1 MTMKF
6 FRIFLLMALAAFAA
20 LSCKKDEETEVEYM
34 DGSIRLDF
42 PTYVQPG
49 YSQTFKLEDIMT
61 VTRPDGGEVGYYYTD
76 PFSGE
81 RDTLRTEAG
90 EVLRD
95 SFEIVV
101 EDTLANLTLSA
112 TAYGGD
118 YVNTTGS
125 KTFTVVKP
133 GFDDDCSITGF
144 SISEDDPTFTDE
156 RDGKTY
162 YYTTIGDAR
171 WMRQNLAW
179 EGAGAP
185 FKDCEAMTP
194 IFGRYYTWEEAQSA
208 CPDGWRLPADED
220 WAAVA
225 EIYGDTSTPGA
236 DYDGLAGD
244 LMEDLYFNGTRMW
257 EYWRE
262 VDVTNAA
269 RLSVMPVGY
278 ASVEAG
284 SHEFDAVYE
293 YASFWTADETGGFG
307 VCRYIVTGQDIV
319 YYGNMSKTD
328 FACSVR
334 CVSDEL

>member
-6 FRIFLLMALAAFAA
+6 LRIFLLTALAAFAA

-34 DGSIRLDF
+34 VGSIRLDF

-81 RDTLRTEAG
+81 RDTLRTETG

-144 SISEDDPTFTDE
+144 SNDRRCPLDAPESCVGGCWRPFQGLRGDDSHIRPLLHL
-156 RDGKTY
+156 G
-162 YYTTIGDAR
+162 G
-171 WMRQNLAW
+171 
-179 EGAGAP
+179 GA
-185 FKDCEAMTP
+185 
-194 IFGRYYTWEEAQSA
+194 
-208 CPDGWRLPADED
+208 
-220 WAAVA
+220 V
-225 EIYGDTSTPGA
+225 
-236 DYDGLAGD
+236 GL
-244 LMEDLYFNGTRMW
+244 
-257 EYWRE
+257 
-262 VDVTNAA
+262 
-269 RLSVMPVGY
+269 S
-278 ASVEAG
+278 
-284 SHEFDAVYE
+284 
-293 YASFWTADETGGFG
+293 
-307 VCRYIVTGQDIV
+307 
-319 YYGNMSKTD
+319 
-328 FACSVR
+328 
-334 CVSDEL
+334 

>member
-6 FRIFLLMALAAFAA
+6 FRIFLLTALAAFAA

-162 YYTTIGDAR
+162 YYTTVGDAR

-194 IFGRYYTWEEAQSA
+194 IFGA
-208 CPDGWRLPADED
+208 
-220 WAAVA
+220 
-225 EIYGDTSTPGA
+225 
-236 DYDGLAGD
+236 LA
-244 LMEDLYFNGTRMW
+244 NGRKTIKASGYVL
-257 EYWRE
+257 ESF
-262 VDVTNAA
+262 
-269 RLSVMPVGY
+269 LS
-278 ASVEAG
+278 S
-284 SHEFDAVYE
+284 S
-293 YASFWTADETGGFG
+293 ETF
-307 VCRYIVTGQDIV
+307 
-319 YYGNMSKTD
+319 
-328 FACSVR
+328 SVR
-334 CVSDEL
+334 ALEAVCSRIWEAALSRRFTSAT